1 MEKLKA
7 KHDHT
12 LTDILKVLIFSLFL
26 LIPGIMFL
34 PSMLYFGFNHEANAP
49 VKEVQV
55 QENLKVDFNQRYYS
69 NTNST
74 PVVLC
79 GGVDCIYTNYT
90 INLNGTMSTSSN
102 NIAQRQSLELF
113 KANHTYLVKCNVP
126 SYMRLQQNFV
136 GDNGNQQGCSVTNST
151 PLNRFKNYV
160 DGHYSMYTVLNY
172 SNTIIEIEDIVLKP
186 MIFDLTDMGLENITN
201 DEFNNLFNDN
211 YYPYTESQEMI
222 LTVDGPTEQV
232 VDITTQLEWN
242 WEQIWQRP
250 ILSWTK
256 YSILKQ
262 GLDAFT
268 NVFGVLQTS
277 YITNL
282 IAYELIMV
290 AIYIVIDI
298 VISIFKWLTHLI
310 GTK

>member
-7 KHDHT
+7 KHDHS

-55 QENLKVDFNQRYYS
+55 QENLKVDFNQKYICTDYTYTRNGVTFTRNAETQYICVYGTNDSLINYPQLIKISNQVQNHKYYFKYTGIKEGIS
-69 NTNST
+69 WLWQVYNNDTFIANKNFWTPNEYIYIFNDINANASSFVPYQATTNININ
-74 PVVLC
+74 VE
-79 GGVDCIYTNYT
+79 GRINIY
-90 INLNGTMSTSSN
+90 
-102 NIAQRQSLELF
+102 
-113 KANHTYLVKCNVP
+113 
-126 SYMRLQQNFV
+126 
-136 GDNGNQQGCSVTNST
+136 
-151 PLNRFKNYV
+151 
-160 DGHYSMYTVLNY
+160 
-172 SNTIIEIEDIVLKP
+172 
-186 MIFDLTDMGLENITN
+186 DLTQMFGEGNEPSIA
-201 DEFNNLFNDN
+201 EFNALFPNS
-211 YYPYTESQEMI
+211 YYEYTESQEMI

-232 VDITTQLEWN
+232 IDITTQLEWN

>member
-7 KHDHT
+7 KHDHS

-55 QENLKVDFNQRYYS
+55 QENLKVDFNQQLNVRNFTQTFNGIEYIVSQGRVTANGTSTARSNLQLYVTRPSSIDSTHKCLLKGITGGTDNTQYISLVYYY
-69 NTNST
+69 NNSYVIYKT
-74 PVVLC
+74 FKNETIFYFPNN
-79 GGVDCIYTNYT
+79 VDSFQVECVGAQVSGITLDNYT
-90 INLNGTMSTSSN
+90 FEP
-102 NIAQRQSLELF
+102 Q
-113 KANHTYLVKCNVP
+113 
-126 SYMRLQQNFV
+126 
-136 GDNGNQQGCSVTNST
+136 
-151 PLNRFKNYV
+151 
-160 DGHYSMYTVLNY
+160 
-172 SNTIIEIEDIVLKP
+172 
-186 MIFDLTDMGLENITN
+186 IFDLTQMFGEGNEPTIA
-201 DEFNNLFNDN
+201 EFNALFPNS
-211 YYPYTESQEMI
+211 YYEYTESQEMI

-268 NVFGVLQTS
+268 NIFGVLQTS

>member
-7 KHDHT
+7 KHDHA
-12 LTDILKVLIFSLFL
+12 LTDILKVLIFILFL

-34 PSMLYFGFNHEANAP
+34 PSMLYFGFNEQANAP
-49 VKEVQV
+49 VKEVTIT
-55 QENLKVDFNQRYYS
+55 ENIKLEHFNQLIVPNFQTTRNNYYFTITKTNTTTEWVNQGNFNFNLTIGHKYYLKIANATS
-69 NTNST
+69 TNSLSSSYWLIGGNGPIIKPNT
-74 PVVLC
+74 YPTGNVVTLNNNRD
-79 GGVDCIYTNYT
+79 GNIGLVMTNDVPQGTVYTGYLNLIDLTQIYGEGNEPT
-90 INLNGTMSTSSN
+90 
-102 NIAQRQSLELF
+102 
-113 KANHTYLVKCNVP
+113 
-126 SYMRLQQNFV
+126 LQQAESTFNNNYYNF
-136 GDNGNQQGCSVTNST
+136 GLD
-151 PLNRFKNYV
+151 
-160 DGHYSMYTVLNY
+160 YSIY
-172 SNTIIEIEDIVLKP
+172 IED
-186 MIFDLTDMGLENITN
+186 
-201 DEFNNLFNDN
+201 
-211 YYPYTESQEMI
+211 YT
-222 LTVDGPTEQV
+222 TTEQV

-242 WEQIWQRP
+242 WEQIWERP

-268 NVFGVLQTS
+268 EVFGVTQTS